1 MRDRPIRWTS
11 FNGIAPALRGGAM
24 SSGGIAPALRGGAM
38 SVLIVLLSGL
48 ACGDDAVS
56 DEDLI
61 ERFIEDVTGKVD
73 DAYVGRALG
82 YVDMSR
88 YPLDVRVPH
97 HGGVYPEERAPEI
110 IAQFKKAMRRY
121 FYDTEIKLR
130 SDTFEIKGDSAEVK
144 LGLMTAV
151 GPLGASFTLRK
162 AGEGVWKVSRVHVD
176 R

>member
-1 MRDRPIRWTS
+1 M
-11 FNGIAPALRGGAM
+11 
-24 SSGGIAPALRGGAM
+24 
-38 SVLIVLLSGL
+38 IVLLATV
-48 ACGDDAVS
+48 ACGDDTVS

-73 DAYVGRALG
+73 DAYVRRALG
-82 YVDMSR
+82 YVDMVS

-97 HGGVYPEERAPEI
+97 HGGVYPEERAQEI
-110 IAQFKKAMRRY
+110 IAQFKKAMHRY

-130 SDTFEIKGDSAEVK
+130 SDQFEIKGDSAEVK

-162 AGEGVWKVSRVHVD
+162 AGEGVWKVARVHVD

>member
-1 MRDRPIRWTS
+1 MRWTS
-11 FNGIAPALRGGAM
+11 LW
-24 SSGGIAPALRGGAM
+24 
-38 SVLIVLLSGL
+38 IVLLAL
-48 ACGDDAVS
+48 AACGDDAVS

-73 DAYVGRALG
+73 DDYVRRALG
-82 YVDMSR
+82 YADMAR

-110 IAQFKKAMRRY
+110 IAQFKRAMRNH

-130 SDTFEIKGDSAEVK
+130 SDAFEIKGDSAEVK

-162 AGEGVWKVSRVHVD
+162 ASEGVWKVSRVHVD